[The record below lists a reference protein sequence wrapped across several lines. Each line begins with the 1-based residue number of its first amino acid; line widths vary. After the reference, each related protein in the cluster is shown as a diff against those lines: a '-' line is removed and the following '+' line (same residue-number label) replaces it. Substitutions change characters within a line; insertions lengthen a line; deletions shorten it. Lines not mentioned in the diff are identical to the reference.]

1 MSACAH
7 IKENILR
14 VEEKKKNK
22 KKKNT
27 EMRDEWDPDR
37 DSYLKDHF
45 G

>member
-27 EMRDEWDPDR
+27 EMRDKWDPDR